1 MIPQIEETLE
11 SCWSFPHHLK
21 LGVRLRNDG
30 EPVLFIVSAPDDE
43 RSRMPAPQRRQ
54 PAAVPPPCDDMPQHV
69 ARPSVGA
76 WLRSGLKNLS
86 ARLARVRSGD
96 PRAYARPS
104 DLY

>member
-1 MIPQIEETLE
+1 MTPQTEETLE

-30 EPVLFIVSAPDDE
+30 EPVLFIVSAPDE
-43 RSRMPAPQRRQ
+43 ELSRMPVARRRQ
-54 PAAVPPPCDDMPQHV
+54 AAAVPPCEERPQPV
-69 ARPSVGA
+69 ARPSARA
-76 WLRSGLKNLS
+76 WLLGALKKLS

-96 PRAYARPS
+96 PRAYARPN